1 MKSPA
6 NTDACRTLYYSYI
19 ALRLHHRDG
28 DIKQIVV
35 ETRADAEEGNAQSA
49 DCQRNL
55 CGTLSTER
63 RQWCIGLLDIHGLDR
78 KQVVVE

>member
-6 NTDACRTLYYSYI
+6 NTDACRTLLYGNI

-28 DIKQIVV
+28 DTEQIVV
-35 ETRADAEEGNAQSA
+35 ETRANAEEGNAQCA
-49 DCQRNL
+49 DSQRNL
-55 CGTLSTER
+55 RGTLSTER
-63 RQWCIGLLDIHGLDR
+63 RQRCISLLDIHGLDD